1 MTPVDQPAAG
11 YERNGGYE
19 RRLRSVEIELTQVE
33 LRQEAQDEFLKEF
46 REFIR
51 EVRPAMAALIRTE
64 ASVTHMRDSLAA
76 LATTSGTHAVR
87 IAALESQM
95 SVMQYVRAAV
105 FAAIALIT
113 LAAGGLTWKAVTNH
127 AIAGELRSFT
137 REQTKE

>member
-1 MTPVDQPAAG
+1 MGMRDAQDAD
-11 YERNGGYE
+11 YSRSGGIE
-19 RRLRSVEIELTQVE
+19 PRLRSVEIELSQLE

-64 ASVTHMRDSLAA
+64 ASVTHMRDSLAS

-105 FAAIALIT
+105 FAAIFGIVV
-113 LAAGGLTWKAVTNH
+113 AAGGVTWKAATNH
-127 AIAGELRSFT
+127 VMAAEQRAQ
-137 REQTKE
+137 REPTKE

>member
-1 MTPVDQPAAG
+1 MGMRDAQDAD
-11 YERNGGYE
+11 YSRSGGIE
-19 RRLRSVEIELTQVE
+19 PRLRSVE

-76 LATTSGTHAVR
+76 LATTSGTHTVR

-105 FAAIALIT
+105 FAAIFGIVV
-113 LAAGGLTWKAVTNH
+113 AAGGMTWTSVTTH
-127 AIAGELRSFT
+127 VMASEQRGQ
-137 REQTKE
+137 REQEKE